1 MTLSASL
8 DKLFLSEMDS
18 ALNGNRLL
26 LGSKFSSEELTSIE
40 KGGGGINERAAF
52 LKSVAIRLNSFGTK
66 FI

>member
-18 ALNGNRLL
+18 ALKGNRLL
-26 LGSKFSSEELTSIE
+26 LGSKFSSEELIPIE
-40 KGGGGINERAAF
+40 KGGGDINERAAF
-52 LKSVAIRLNSFGTK
+52 PKSVAIHLNSFGTK